1 MTKKFTGSQIISK
14 IQQATE
20 HLEKGTPPGEIWKSL
35 DINRQTYNRWK
46 EIYDPIHAVFDK
58 KAVAATKK
66 LAALDTQVTQLKDK
80 LKKAQSD
87 VRKLKKQCQVA
98 DEKAVVASELET
110 QLAQANDR
118 ITSTGNKVLQLQS
131 QLRKANAQQKE
142 NEDLQTQLAQA
153 NDKISETEEIVLQ
166 LQSQL
171 RKANEQRQENEDLQT
186 QLAQANEK
194 FSATEEI
201 VLQLQSQLKTANEQ
215 RMEIEDLQNQ
225 LAQAQAAI
233 ASADGIRQQLEEQ
246 LASNEAQLQ
255 DFTQLQ
261 VEHRQFQEELKR
273 SAQHIDDV
281 SILREQLTRTGN
293 EKATLEDLVEDL
305 EIQLGETKS
314 RLDREAKDHE
324 ELRSQFI
331 KNQEKRLV
339 MAAELD
345 ALKAKQAKLAAS
357 AAREMVQ
364 QAEAESP
371 LKVNANPQETQ
382 PAGTVEASE
391 VTVEPEA
398 AQQNRLDAMSNS
410 LQQEGDR
417 YREILEKDID
427 DDSQAAKTDKQNSW
441 LNKLCQNARNFCYD
455 QACPIGIDIE
465 DECITLVQLS
475 TSSDG
480 MGLIDAKKL
489 VGPYGVNLESDDW
502 SKWAVNGLKEAV
514 KGSKFRSRKVSL
526 ALPVRDTFIDHL
538 TIPSAESPDYPRA
551 IFEQIQNKVPY
562 KATFENTIIKYIPT
576 ENDHVLAI
584 ILERERIEQYLAMCD
599 KARLKP
605 QVFSVWPMAMAN
617 CYSLLWTQK
626 EDAFVMLYDV
636 AMHYTNI
643 VICHGTTLYYARTI
657 PVGAHDLDKVY
668 MVRKLAEQILASRAH
683 FTELYGNRPI
693 IRNLFFAG
701 QAADRETITKIV
713 RHTRIPAQLCDPFA
727 VIKIANR
734 DSEAIDAK
742 KCRPCWSVAFGLSL
756 EPKMDEAFD
765 LQLLHI

>member
-1 MTKKFTGSQIISK
+1 MTKKYTGSEIVSK

-20 HLEKGTPPGEIWKSL
+20 LLEKGTPPGDIWKAL
-35 DINRQTYNRWK
+35 NINRQTYNKWK
-46 EIYDPIHAVFDK
+46 EIYDPIQAAFDR
-58 KAVAATKK
+58 KAMAASKK
-66 LAALDTQVTQLKDK
+66 LATLDTQVTQLKDK
-80 LKKAQSD
+80 LKKAQSEI
-87 VRKLKKQCQVA
+87 RKLKKQCKAA
-98 DEKAVVASELET
+98 DEKAEVASELET

-118 ITSTGNKVLQLQS
+118 MTSTGNKVLQLQS
-131 QLRKANAQQKE
+131 QLRTAGDQQKE
-142 NEDLQTQLAQA
+142 NEELQNQLAQA
-153 NDKISETEEIVLQ
+153 ND
-166 LQSQL
+166 
-171 RKANEQRQENEDLQT
+171 
-186 QLAQANEK
+186 QLA
-194 FSATEEI
+194 ATEET
-201 VLQLQSQLKTANEQ
+201 VRQLQSQLKTANAQ
-215 RMEIEDLQNQ
+215 GMDIEDLQAQ
-225 LAQAQAAI
+225 LVQAHNAI
-233 ASADGIRQQLEEQ
+233 VSADHRTQQLEAE
-246 LASNEAQLQ
+246 LASNEAKLQ
-255 DFTQLQ
+255 EFTQVQ
-261 VEHRQFQEELKR
+261 AEHREFQEELRR
-273 SAQHIDDV
+273 STQHIDELR
-281 SILREQLTRTGN
+281 ILREQLTRISN
-293 EKATLEDLVEDL
+293 EKATLEDLVEEL
-305 EIQLGETKS
+305 QIELGETKA
-314 RLDREAKDHE
+314 RLEREAKDHE

-357 AAREMVQ
+357 ATREMVHPGEVGTPL
-364 QAEAESP
+364 EADP
-371 LKVNANPQETQ
+371 RQQETKPFDMAQ
-382 PAGTVEASE
+382 GSKE
-391 VTVEPEA
+391 TVEPEKA
-398 AQQNRLDAMSNS
+398 RQNRLDAMGNK
-410 LQQEGDR
+410 LQEEGDR
-417 YREILEKDID
+417 YRQIMEKEMG
-427 DDSQAAKTDKQNSW
+427 DDSLAEKTDKQNSW

-489 VGPYGVNLESDDW
+489 VGPHGVNLESDDW
-502 SKWAVNGLKEAV
+502 AKWAVNGLKEAV

-538 TIPSAESPDYPRA
+538 TIPSSQSSDYPRA
-551 IFEQIQNKVPY
+551 IFEQIQNKMPY

-584 ILERERIEQYLAMCD
+584 ILERQRIEQYLAMCE

-617 CYSLLWTQK
+617 CYSLLWTRK

-734 DSEAIDAK
+734 DSEAVDAK

-756 EPKMDEAFD
+756 EPKMDDAFD